1 MQGHE
6 QTPLNRIHRLHV
18 FIWTGVSSKTRK
30 ENAHQLSELT
40 ETFIQ
45 EEKKHL
51 CPLQSLHELLNPVV
65 NTRE

>member
-45 EEKKHL
+45 EEEKKHSPP
-51 CPLQSLHELLNPVV
+51 PL
-65 NTRE
+65 